1 MWLNVLSL
9 FSLLWTSYSL
19 VFCEFIH
26 CCCCCSLCVVIVASS
41 LCSLSLSL
49 SLSLPLP
56 PTFTAFVSIKFF
68 LLVFSLSF
76 IALLCA
82 YLLLHC
88 TLFYFFLRFISIWE
102 FLRLYISFGKH
113 WNERKE
119 MKKYSNNFIC
129 FFFLFLLSRICR
141 RLPPY
146 SPIFLFP
153 LEILFLAAHLSFWVS
168 LWKLLLRLHNAEN
181 KEEE

>member
-1 MWLNVLSL
+1 MSLYIAAVAAVCVL
-9 FSLLWTSYSL
+9 LLLL
-19 VFCEFIH
+19 VHFVH
-26 CCCCCSLCVVIVASS
+26 
-41 LCSLSLSL
+41 SL

-129 FFFLFLLSRICR
+129 FFFLFLLFRIRR

-153 LEILFLAAHLSFWVS
+153 FFGRSFELLSIAM
-168 LWKLLLRLHNAEN
+168 KIITAIAQCGE
-181 KEEE
+181 